1 MKGVLMHAPKRI
13 ADRTAAEALEHNR
26 EHSSE
31 QERKGRMWTVLVVAA
46 GALLIVTVLA
56 GCSNSSPGNTIV
68 AAGSATVVASPDT
81 ITVIGKAT
89 VSSAPDEAILTL
101 TVESDGADPGA
112 SMNDNSAAVTAV
124 VERLKAES
132 VGDAAIDTA
141 NVSVYP
147 VRTYN
152 PETGEEKLT
161 GYRAQNSIRVTLSDL
176 EQIGKVLS
184 AAVEAGANIVSGPV
198 WKLSDDT
205 AAVRDALKQATENA
219 RAKAEALAEAQG
231 VGLGN
236 VLMMNENSVVQPVY
250 PSYSGIYDMRVEAAG
265 MVAETPI
272 SAASLDVTATVTV
285 TYVLE
290 R

>member
-1 MKGVLMHAPKRI
+1 MYKWKRVAIRTTAETPEREQKGSSGH
-13 ADRTAAEALEHNR
+13 EH
-26 EHSSE
+26 
-31 QERKGRMWTVLVVAA
+31 KGRTGTAITVTATIFLMVM
-46 GALLIVTVLA
+46 VLA

-68 AAGSATVVASPDT
+68 AAGPATAVASPDT

-89 VSSAPDEAILTL
+89 VSSAPDEAVLTL
-101 TVESDGADPGA
+101 TVESDGADPGT

-124 VERLKAES
+124 LERLKAEG
-132 VGDAAIDTA
+132 VDDASIETA

-152 PETGEEKLT
+152 PETGEETLT
-161 GYRAQNSIRVTLSDL
+161 GYRAQNSIRVTLSDA
-176 EQIGKVLS
+176 EQVGKVLS
-184 AAVEAGANIVSGPV
+184 AAVEAGVNILSGPV
-198 WKLSDDT
+198 WKLSDDA
-205 AAVRDALKQATENA
+205 AAVRDALKQATDNA
-219 RAKAEALAEAQG
+219 RTKAEALAEAQG
-231 VGLGN
+231 VTLGN

-250 PSYSGIYDMRVEAAG
+250 PSYSEMYDMRAGAAG
-265 MVAETPI
+265 TVADTPI